1 LKETLRKRDLKL
13 IKIEN
18 ISYTFKNG
26 TQALKDISFDI
37 PQNRIT
43 SIMGESGSGKTTLLR
58 CLGQFIKPQQGT
70 ILYNHKNINNIE
82 EKVYR
87 SKLGIVF
94 QNLNLFPHLTV
105 EKNIS
110 LALNKVKNTT
120 TDEAKQ
126 QTEHLLEKLN
136 ISDLI
141 AAYPSQISGG
151 QAQRVAIAR
160 ALALKPEYLLLDEP
174 TSALDPAT
182 TKDFGN
188 WLIQLRDDTS
198 FIIVTHD
205 EVFAKQVAD
214 NIIELSHGMIATQ

>member
-1 LKETLRKRDLKL
+1 MKETLRKRDLKL